1 MDMSSLGELVRERG
15 PFASVYLDASHD
27 TEDAAKAMELRWRGV
42 REELARQGADEATL
56 DALEELALAP
66 VVGKAGRALIAARG
80 KVLLDRVLPRPPA
93 QVTARWSDLP
103 HVLPL
108 AGSLG
113 PTVPH
118 VVVLVDK
125 VGADVHGYAGETGG
139 QGEVAAEEVRGEE
152 HPVHKVRGG
161 GWSHLRIQHSVEE
174 TAKRNAAQV
183 AQTVD
188 RLVNKLNARLLIL
201 GGEVQARAAV
211 CEELTPRCREVLVE
225 VEGASLAEGTD
236 DEAFDSA
243 VQSLVAQYQYNSD
256 HEVVE
261 RFAAE
266 SGRDGGLAV
275 QGLEPVVEALREAN
289 VAALLVADPE
299 LGGRTVW
306 SGDHPAQVALR
317 KSELS
322 GLGIEH
328 VAEHRADEVLP
339 NAAAATGAQVLVA
352 PGTDLFEGV
361 GALLRHR

>member
-1 MDMSSLGELVRERG
+1 MSSLGELVRERG

-42 REELARQGADEATL
+42 REELARQGADEETL
-56 DALEELALAP
+56 AALEGPALAP

-80 KVLLDRVLPRPPA
+80 RVLLDRVLPRPPA
-93 QVTARWSDLP
+93 ADTARWSDLP

-108 AGSLG
+108 ANSLG

-118 VVVLVDK
+118 VVVLADK
-125 VGADVHGYAGETGG
+125 VGADLHGYAGEAGG

-161 GWSHLRIQHSVEE
+161 GWSHLRMQHSVEE
-174 TAKRNAAQV
+174 NSKRNAALV
-183 AQTVD
+183 AEAVD
-188 RLVNKLNARLLIL
+188 RLVNKLNARLVIL
-201 GGEVQARAAV
+201 GGELQARAAV
-211 CEELTPRCREVLVE
+211 RDELGQRCRDVLVE
-225 VEGASLAEGTD
+225 VEGASLADGSD

-243 VQSLVAQYQYNSD
+243 VQSLVAQYQYNQA

-261 RFAAE
+261 RFSAE
-266 SGRDGGLAV
+266 AGRDGGLAV

-289 VAALLVADPE
+289 VAALLVADPA
-299 LGGRTVW
+299 LGDRTVW

-317 KSELS
+317 RSELS

-328 VAEHRADEVLP
+328 VEEHRADEVLP
-339 NAAAATGAQVLVA
+339 NAAAATGAEVLIA
-352 PGTDLFEGV
+352 DGTDLFEGV